1 MEYREMLE
9 NAKKVMAPVCR
20 VCKEC
25 NGRACRGEV
34 PGSGGR
40 DTGNTFTHNYDYLA
54 HIKINFDVIYE
65 NHGQDCSTEFL
76 GRKLSAPLM
85 AAPCRCV

>member
-34 PGSGGR
+34 TGSGGR
-40 DTGNTFTHNYDYLA
+40 DTGNTFTHNYDSVSYT
-54 HIKINFDVIYE
+54 H
-65 NHGQDCSTEFL
+65 
-76 GRKLSAPLM
+76 LS
-85 AAPCRCV
+85 